1 MTRSLLRRT
10 GGMFLFVLWAQV
22 ATANALPCGLSCA
35 LAKDV
40 AHHEHDGMGMGE
52 DHPVG
57 HHMAGAKVSAPEN
70 CGTPQLLVASFV
82 PPDFPMPPS
91 VAVAVVQVDQIA
103 SQVYIS
109 AVQEFATPP
118 PRA

>member
-1 MTRSLLRRT
+1 MQRPLVRRAGGLFLL
-10 GGMFLFVLWAQV
+10 VLWAQV

-40 AHHEHDGMGMGE
+40 AHHVHDGMGE

-57 HHMAGAKVSAPEN
+57 HHLPGAKISAPEN

-82 PPDFPMPPS
+82 PPDFPVPPS
-91 VAVAVVQVDQIA
+91 VAVAVVQSVHLA
-103 SQVYIS
+103 PPVYVS